1 MKVLVV
7 DDEPSVRRLLQRYL
21 GGHGYEVTIAG
32 NGAEGWAAA
41 CDGEPDLVLSDV
53 SMPVM
58 DGYELVRT
66 LRRHPATASIP
77 VILLSANRGAD
88 DMVEGYRS
96 GADDYVAKPVDVEV
110 LRHKIEALL
119 RRAQPDTVAPPPA
132 LGRMVCVTSAKGG
145 AGVTTVAA
153 NLAILLGR
161 RDPSQR
167 VCAVDLDLAHGD
179 LQVLLDLR
187 PPAGIAEAA
196 RELVARDADGELV
209 PVQWNDYLVRHE
221 GGPWLLAAPQTPLEA
236 SAVSDAGVS
245 QVLAGL
251 RTSHDHLVV
260 DLPPSY
266 GELALTVHEAAERL
280 VVVISPEI
288 TALRRTR
295 ELLGVLEGLKVGDER
310 VLLVL
315 NEIFEK
321 APVDRA
327 RVEGFLHRPVSAV
340 IPFGGRAF
348 LEAVTSGRPVVTSQR
363 GRSVEALTELAAL
376 L

>member
-110 LRHKIEALL
+110 LRHKIDALL

-132 LGRMVCVTSAKGG
+132 LGRLACVTSAKGG

-161 RDPSQR
+161 RNPSQR

-187 PPAGIAEAA
+187 PPAGMAEAA
-196 RELVARDADGELV
+196 REVAARDGDGKLV
-209 PVQWNDYLVRHE
+209 PVEWNDYLARQE

-236 SAVSDAGVS
+236 SAVSDAGIS

-266 GELALTVHEAAERL
+266 GELALTVYEAAERL
-280 VVVISPEI
+280 VVLVSPEI

-315 NEIFEK
+315 NEVFEK

-348 LEAVTSGRPVVTSQR
+348 LEAVTSGRPVVTSHR
-363 GRSVEALTELAAL
+363 SRSVEALTDLAAL